1 MNSEKIGG
9 YYNAGDLY
17 SEVMGIALGVMGT
30 AGKKGPLF
38 AFIDQALDNFNVSE
52 LNLIREVFSSLPNS
66 MQRDIVSDTAPPNR
80 AGIAV
85 QRFERATMDRRGK
98 TMPRSA

>member
-1 MNSEKIGG
+1 MNTEKIGG

-30 AGKKGPLF
+30 AGKGPLF

-52 LNLIREVFSSLPNS
+52 LNLIREVFSSLPKS

-80 AGIAV
+80 AEIAV
-85 QRFERATMDRRGK
+85 RRFERAMMDRRGESI
-98 TMPRSA
+98 PRSA

>member
-1 MNSEKIGG
+1 MNTEKTGE

-30 AGKKGPLF
+30 AGKGPLF
-38 AFIDQALDNFNVSE
+38 VFIDQALDNFNVSE
-52 LNLIREVFSSLPNS
+52 LNLIREAYTSLPLS

-80 AGIAV
+80 TGIALR
-85 QRFERATMDRRGK
+85 RFERITMDRRNK
-98 TMPRSA
+98 TIARSA

>member
-1 MNSEKIGG
+1 MNSEKTGE
-9 YYNAGDLY
+9 YYNEGDLY

-30 AGKKGPLF
+30 AGKGPLF
-38 AFIDQALDNFNVSE
+38 TFIDQALDNFNVSE
-52 LNLIREVFSSLPNS
+52 LTLIREAFSSLPNS

-85 QRFERATMDRRGK
+85 RRFERTTMDRRGK